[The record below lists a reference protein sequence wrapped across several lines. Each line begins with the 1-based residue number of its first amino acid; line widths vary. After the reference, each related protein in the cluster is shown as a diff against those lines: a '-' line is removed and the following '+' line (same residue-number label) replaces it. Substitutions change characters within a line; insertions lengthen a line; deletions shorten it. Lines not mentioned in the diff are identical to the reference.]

1 MTEYI
6 GWMSFCFAMVIL
18 ALVQQQKADVER
30 KLSQLEQKVDKIL
43 SHLEIATG
51 SPVPPE
57 VGGLLQAGRRI
68 EAIKVYRR
76 AAGVSVKEAEEVIDR
91 LESKQIMAP

>member
-6 GWMSFCFAMVIL
+6 GWMSFCLAMVIL

-43 SHLEIATG
+43 SHLGIGTE

-76 AAGVSVKEAEEVIDR
+76 ATGVSVNEAEEVIDR
-91 LESKQIMAP
+91 LASKQIMVP